1 MASDEN
7 RIVVKN
13 KMTLRNTMVV
23 RKWDGGLKKK
33 MAVRKQDG
41 GLKKKLHGGNKMT
54 VWKQDGVEH
63 WLKK

>member
-1 MASDEN
+1 
-7 RIVVKN
+7 
-13 KMTLRNTMVV
+13 MVV